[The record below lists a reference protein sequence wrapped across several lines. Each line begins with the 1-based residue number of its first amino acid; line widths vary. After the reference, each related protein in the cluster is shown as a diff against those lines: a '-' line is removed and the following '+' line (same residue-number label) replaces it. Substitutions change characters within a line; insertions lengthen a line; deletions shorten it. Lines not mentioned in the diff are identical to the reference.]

1 MHEILNLILTHCD
14 EWQIRRNHRCPW
26 QLVESEV
33 VMLTVSA
40 VPSIILAFLFGK
52 WQSSRH
58 VVSVLAEEVRVKG
71 CEFGVSSMNILF
83 ELFLPVQ
90 YDSSWIFA
98 SGGEGHGQEEKR
110 PPRLGCSH
118 VFGCA
123 RLPLISNSPALLAYG
138 HRMNQLEAVSPV
150 DIVFEWD
157 MIVVQCI
164 YYIYIIINLY
174 RNNIYIYIST
184 YIYIYLTDFY

>member
-138 HRMNQLEAVSPV
+138 HRMNQLEAISPV

-164 YYIYIIINLY
+164 YIRTCLGLFI
-174 RNNIYIYIST
+174 
-184 YIYIYLTDFY
+184 